1 MAAEDLVP
9 RPEACQPVVTV
20 QSRGCTVETMLRCG
34 APLAMPWRAEV
45 YDGEGLRQVSSFT
58 QDFVQLRVQL
68 PRFGIAFDHDPAQ
81 SSSTPPA
88 EMAETGEGI
97 ERLKGHIT
105 AGGQRLVVMTFNRIA
120 RVEPIELDGRKL
132 VGFRIT
138 GTRTISPPIQAEAHD
153 YMNYFDP
160 ETGVLFG
167 GESLLPGPDGKT
179 SLDGRPAALAFPGD
193 PGFDAKVPV
202 FDCGNLSFNQA
213 DEKADFS

>member
-20 QSRGCTVETMLRCG
+20 QSRGCRVETMLRCG
-34 APLAMPWRAEV
+34 APEALPWRAEV
-45 YDGEGLRQVSSFT
+45 YDAEGLRQVSSFT
-58 QDFVQLRVQL
+58 QDFVQLRIQL
-68 PRFGIAFDHDPAQ
+68 PRFGIAFEHDPAM

-88 EMAETGEGI
+88 EMAETGRGI
-97 ERLKGHIT
+97 ERVRGFLTVGDR
-105 AGGQRLVVMTFNRIA
+105 RLAVMFYNEIVRG
-120 RVEPIELDGRKL
+120 EPMELDGRNLMGLRFK
-132 VGFRIT
+132 

-153 YMNYFDP
+153 YMNYYDP
-160 ETGVLFG
+160 ETGALFG
-167 GESLLPGPDGKT
+167 GESLLPGPDGKL